1 MCTETRYCDFDC
13 SNQISNP
20 FTLQIS
26 GQVPFTAPMEKSS
39 RLARYMF
46 GNVYKVAVPSARR
59 FWEWPLPKFMK
70 RDPDGLDGKN
80 KTDCRACHKPHAVI
94 ANGAALQRVPSSL
107 RLLQKFCREADVPL
121 FVVYDS
127 RVWGG
132 NTHQTLPEA
141 LRELRATIK
150 NRVIGQALKQQGSSS
165 FSRGRML
172 GQMETEA
179 KWHTKDQTRRAR
191 NFLTGQGNKR
201 RKSDG
206 PTREWSQIDS
216 VLLEKKLVERGVI
229 QKIKEGDDPGRREYT
244 KALINIAHQCVADE
258 QARQVKVDAESSPTP
273 SLASPT
279 PGV

>member
-1 MCTETRYCDFDC
+1 
-13 SNQISNP
+13 
-20 FTLQIS
+20 
-26 GQVPFTAPMEKSS
+26 MEKSS
-39 RLARYMF
+39 RLAHYMF

-70 RDPDGLDGKN
+70 SDPDGIDGKYTTN
-80 KTDCRACHKPHAVI
+80 CRACHKPHAVI

-121 FVVYDS
+121 FVIYDS

-141 LRELRATIK
+141 LRDLRATIK
-150 NRVIGQALKQQGSSS
+150 NRVIGLALKQQGSSS

-191 NFLTGQGNKR
+191 NVFTGQGNKR
-201 RKSDG
+201 RKSEE
-206 PTREWSQIDS
+206 PREWSQLDS
-216 VLLEKKLVERGVI
+216 LLLEKKLVERGVI
-229 QKIKEGDDPGRREYT
+229 QKIKEGDDPGRRKYT
-244 KALINIAHQCVADE
+244 KALINIASQCLADE
-258 QARQVKVDAESSPTP
+258 QARQVKEAAESSPAP
-273 SLASPT
+273 SPASPT
-279 PGV
+279 GTVHLGSK